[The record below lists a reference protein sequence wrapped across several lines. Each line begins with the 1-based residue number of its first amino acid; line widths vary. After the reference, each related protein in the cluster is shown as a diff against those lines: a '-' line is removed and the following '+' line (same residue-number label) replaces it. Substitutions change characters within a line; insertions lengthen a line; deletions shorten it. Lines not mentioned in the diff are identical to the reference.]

1 MSAAD
6 DLRAT
11 WRSYAP
17 STLLYTP
24 GNDTEKIAKLPRF
37 RPDAAVLDLE
47 DAVSDDEKV
56 TARAIVRASLPRLPD
71 DMLRCVRVNN
81 VDTGLT
87 EDDVTGVIGPCLDG
101 VLYPKVEHAD
111 ELWDLDRWLSRAE
124 RAAGLDVGSTMVIA
138 LVETAYGFTVLD
150 DILDRVPDRLLTLGF
165 GLGDYSVDLGIDLGD
180 YRHQLDYPRARINVA
195 ARAHRLAAPVD
206 GPWLRLQDLDG
217 LRTDCRR
224 SRGFGFAGR
233 QVIYPSHVPV
243 AAGEYLDLDDARLA
257 HFERVVA
264 GFEEAVADGRAA
276 LQVDGLMVDY
286 PIYHRAVRALAAAR
300 RLRQG

>member
-1 MSAAD
+1 MSALD

-11 WRSYAP
+11 WRGYAP
-17 STLLYTP
+17 TTLLYTP

-37 RPDAAVLDLE
+37 GPDAAVLDLE

-56 TARAIVRASLPRLPD
+56 AARAVVRASLATLPES
-71 DMLRCVRVNN
+71 MLRCVRVNN
-81 VDTGLT
+81 AGTGLT
-87 EDDVTGVIGPCLDG
+87 EDDVTAVVGPGLDA

-111 ELWDLDRWLSRAE
+111 ELWDLDRWLGRAE
-124 RAAGLDVGSTMVIA
+124 RAAGLEVGRTVVIA
-138 LVETAYGFTVLD
+138 LVESAYGFTVID
-150 DILDRVPDRLLTLGF
+150 DVLDRVPDRLLTVGF
-165 GLGDYSVDLGIDLGD
+165 GLGDYSVDLGIELGD
-180 YRHQLDYPRARINVA
+180 YQHQLDFPRARINVA
-195 ARAHRLAAPVD
+195 ARAHRLAPPVD

-217 LRTDCRR
+217 LRADCRR

-233 QVIYPSHVPV
+233 QLIYPSHVPV
-243 AAGEYLDLDDARLA
+243 ATSEYLDLDDDKLA

-264 GFEEAVADGRAA
+264 GFERAVADGRAA

-300 RLRQG
+300 RLRQR